1 MKKEI
6 TITAG
11 VFILIIFMA
20 VSGFSRGLNFEPSEY
35 STRRSK
41 LMEMIPDGIAILQG
55 SLHATGYTEYFQNN
69 DFMYFTG
76 VEIPNAVLI
85 IDGIRKESLLFFT
98 ITKRSAA
105 EEGISRELVRDPCA
119 YTGIEKYYPKE
130 QFSRILARLS
140 TRSNVF
146 YTPFTPE
153 ELIRECTM
161 EKLNILRRDILQNEW
176 DGRLTR
182 EQQFVKLLQE
192 RFPGNE
198 VKDCS
203 SLIWDLRIIK
213 SPAEIALLRKVGQI
227 GVEAHKAMMK
237 ATRPGMYEY
246 EVAAVFDYMC
256 KKAGARDLAYNV
268 IISSAENHPYLH
280 YFRHDRLLEKGDFLV
295 VDAGPDYK
303 YYDVDIT
310 VSYPADGKFTPRQRE
325 IYTACNEIEK
335 ACFKFYRPGVTPQEI
350 GAQAKQYLID
360 QGIDLSTD
368 VYQAMM
374 RHLDRGGVTHF
385 VGMAVHDVG
394 GDTKEPLRP
403 GMVIALDIL
412 AVFADEDMGVR
423 VEDTVLITENG
434 CENLTP
440 GLPREIAEIERLM
453 QQQGKAPQAAKANK

>member
-1 MKKEI
+1 MSAGVLILI
-6 TITAG
+6 TIISVA
-11 VFILIIFMA
+11 
-20 VSGFSRGLNFEPSEY
+20 GFSQGLVFEPAEY
-35 STRRSK
+35 RARRAK
-41 LMEMIPDGIAILQG
+41 LIEMIPDGIAILQG
-55 SLHATGYTEYFQNN
+55 SMHASGFTEYFQNN
-69 DFMYFTG
+69 NFMYFTG
-76 VEIPNAVLI
+76 VEIPSAVLI

-98 ITKRSAA
+98 ISERSAA
-105 EEGISRELVRDPCA
+105 GEGINLELVRNPGG

-130 QFSRILARLS
+130 QFSAILSRLS
-140 TRSNVF
+140 ARTDVF

-161 EKLNILRRDILQNEW
+161 EKLNILRRDIIHNEW

-182 EQQFVKLLQE
+182 EQQFVKLLKE
-192 RFPGNE
+192 RYPGTA

-203 SLIWDLRIIK
+203 AKIWELRIIK
-213 SPAEIALLRKVGQI
+213 SQAEIALLRKIGRI
-227 GVEAHKAMMK
+227 GVEAHKAMIRS
-237 ATRPGMYEY
+237 TRPGMYEY

-280 YFRHDRLLEKGDFLV
+280 YFRHDRFLEKGDFLV
-295 VDAGPDYK
+295 VDAGPDYQ

-335 ACFKFYRPGVTPQEI
+335 ACFKFYRPGLTPCEI
-350 GAQAKQYLID
+350 GAKAKQYLID
-360 QGIDLSTD
+360 QGIDLTTD

-374 RHLDRGGVTHF
+374 RQLERGGVSHY

-394 GDTKEPLRP
+394 GGPKGALQP

-412 AVFADEDMGVR
+412 SVFADEDMGVR
-423 VEDTVLITENG
+423 VEDTVVITESG

-453 QQQGKAPQAAKANK
+453 QSPGKTINPAKSLK